1 LVGGETSDKI
11 FGGLGSDFI
20 DGGDGEDV
28 AFYTGNFADYEFD
41 RTKDT
46 VSIADQRDGLNDGND
61 TLKNVEYMQ
70 FADQKVDV
78 SKLDIVKTYSGN
90 SRDYIFYKRDDGTI
104 EIKTA
109 DGFEDITGVPKL
121 QFDDMSLGG
130 ISDIKATFDQVKA
143 KDDATGQMFR
153 VYNAAFAR
161 FPDSG
166 GLEYW
171 IDNFSS
177 GRNSIRV
184 VALSFLDSAEF
195 AEQ

>member
-1 LVGGETSDKI
+1 
-11 FGGLGSDFI
+11 
-20 DGGDGEDV
+20 
-28 AFYTGNFADYEFD
+28 
-41 RTKDT
+41 
-46 VSIADQRDGLNDGND
+46 
-61 TLKNVEYMQ
+61 
-70 FADQKVDV
+70 
-78 SKLDIVKTYSGN
+78 
-90 SRDYIFYKRDDGTI
+90 
-104 EIKTA
+104 
-109 DGFEDITGVPKL
+109 
-121 QFDDMSLGG
+121 MSLGG

-195 AEQ
+195 AEQYGDNVTNGTYVQNLYRNVLNRDLDQSGYDYWVGNLNNGVEQRHEVLIGFAESIENKALFSEMTGLF